1 MVWATPQPALAQAL
15 DGLMVGG
22 SIAAASKLGTPAYT
36 ENQFPYTVAKWNLP
50 DGNYVSVTSNAAD
63 GRIVY
68 VEADWAGPKAQAQ
81 SDFTG
86 FVYSITTLGEI
97 RKTFGNNGFA
107 FKAHADAMLPQG
119 LALFPCY
126 RLAAAAGVAA
136 CFVTL
141 VPKPEVP
148 DIQAHPEQIGTR
160 ARLVSIILGDMHY
173 LDSLWGEEK
182 MSDPANA
189 PIAWR

>member
-1 MVWATPQPALAQAL
+1 M
-15 DGLMVGG
+15 
-22 SIAAASKLGTPAYT
+22 
-36 ENQFPYTVAKWNLP
+36 AKWHLP
-50 DGNYVSVTSNAAD
+50 DGNDVAVTSNAGD

-68 VEADWAGPKAQAQ
+68 LESDWAGPKAQAQ
-81 SDFTG
+81 SDYPG
-86 FVYSITTLGEI
+86 FIYSITTLAAI

-107 FKAHADAMLPQG
+107 FKEHAGGMIPQG
-119 LALFPCY
+119 LALFTCY
-126 RLAAAAGVAA
+126 RLAAASGVAA

-141 VPKPEVP
+141 VPKPEVA
-148 DIQAHPEQIGTR
+148 DVQAHPEQIGTR

-173 LDSLWGEEK
+173 LDGLWGEEK